1 MKKTILIL
9 FIGILCAG
17 CATSGRMLDRE
28 KISQVKEGVTTKEEA
43 ITLLGQPNADTLNG
57 DGKEIL
63 TYAAMKYRTRA
74 STFIPV
80 VGLMTGGA
88 DVNQQTVQILIG
100 RDGRVERLIS
110 SDSANN
116 INSGLLNQG
125 K

>member
-1 MKKTILIL
+1 MM
-9 FIGILCAG
+9 FIVSLVG
-17 CATSGRMLDRE
+17 CATSGRMLDRDQ
-28 KISQVKEGVTTKEEA
+28 ISQIKQDITTKEEV
-43 ITLLGQPNADTLNG
+43 ITLLGKPNADTMDG

-63 TYAAMKYRTRA
+63 TYASMKYRTRA

-88 DVNQQTVQILIG
+88 DVDQQTVQILIG
-100 RDGRVERLIS
+100 HSGVVEKIIS
-110 SDSANN
+110 SDSANK